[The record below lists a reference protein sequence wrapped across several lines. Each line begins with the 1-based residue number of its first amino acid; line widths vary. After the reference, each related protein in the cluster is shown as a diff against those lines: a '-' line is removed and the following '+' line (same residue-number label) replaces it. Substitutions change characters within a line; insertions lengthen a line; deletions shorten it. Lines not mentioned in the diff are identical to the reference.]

1 MNIYTRKCPLES
13 CQDLVRTLLEALLAA
28 EFALF
33 REREL
38 AAGRKV
44 WRNGFAR
51 KVVRGRFGEFTIR
64 VPRDRVGLFAPVVL
78 PKGFVLLGE
87 LEQTFFQ
94 VYGIYN
100 GRWGRRDRPAAWS
113 AASGGGG
120 RLRRGVSRLGGGRF
134 ERYAKRKPAVGDGVR
149 FRRGERLFAIRELVN
164 KVYRGQLERNEL
176 LTLTKAIISGC
187 RGHRRLL
194 SEVNSGVVA
203 PGVKFRYEGIGLR
216 SGVSRLGGGRFERYA
231 KKRKPDFARS
241 VGLWPPGVSALPAE
255 CDFVA
260 ESPAREAVGLS
271 VTESENPPLALE
283 ESVSGSVSSP
293 VSFVDKAFYKRDYY
307 NTFTD
312 LTVGRHPSY
321 HRANFALGPA
331 KYRTSAPFYDVLL
344 RLHFSKP
351 FFPARLYRITPV
363 CSSAT

>member
-231 KKRKPDFARS
+231 KRKPDFARS

-260 ESPAREAVGLS
+260 GVSTLATECAVGA
-271 VTESENPPLALE
+271 ESSARA
-283 ESVSGSVSSP
+283 GRP
-293 VSFVDKAFYKRDYY
+293 VSDEHDFCYALPVINSIFSLLSRKRAITRTKPRKEKITTRISFYI
-307 NTFTD
+307 NSP
-312 LTVGRHPSY
+312 GRFKKQNFPFSRICDISARPCLLPSL
-321 HRANFALGPA
+321 AE
-331 KYRTSAPFYDVLL
+331 
-344 RLHFSKP
+344 
-351 FFPARLYRITPV
+351 
-363 CSSAT
+363 